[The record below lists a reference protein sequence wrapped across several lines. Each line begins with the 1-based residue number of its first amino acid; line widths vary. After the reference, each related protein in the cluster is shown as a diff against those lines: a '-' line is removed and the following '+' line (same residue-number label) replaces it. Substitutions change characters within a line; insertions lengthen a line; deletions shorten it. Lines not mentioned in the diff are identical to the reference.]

1 MGFSSLLISIAVF
14 EKVFL
19 QILCIIW
26 ELSIIDNC
34 SWHSVQHIVARF
46 STLCS
51 YDWFLIYFQLNFGR
65 IWTEKFSAWPWIP
78 KKTDPI
84 SSSSHG
90 PAVYCSGPQQK
101 KHRAAIRR
109 IRIRLQSDSHLLF
122 VAHGLTHSFSLGH
135 VRLLS
140 RSQPSLSA
148 LPDVM
153 INVFGNKIFLLVSYP
168 VRCKLCS
175 VQWICFFLSLPA

>member
-1 MGFSSLLISIAVF
+1 MSMDP
-14 EKVFL
+14 K
-19 QILCIIW
+19 
-26 ELSIIDNC
+26 
-34 SWHSVQHIVARF
+34 
-46 STLCS
+46 
-51 YDWFLIYFQLNFGR
+51 
-65 IWTEKFSAWPWIP
+65 

-122 VAHGLTHSFSLGH
+122 VAHGLTHSLSLGH

-148 LPDVM
+148 LPGVM
-153 INVFGNKIFLLVSYP
+153 INVFGNKIFLLVSYS

-175 VQWICFFLSLPA
+175 VQWICFFLSLIIDRHISTWHIPRLKDVDIQTYMAFVTDKFCNRVKENL